1 MVLKDPDFQEQD
13 PNFLSRSE
21 RYDQAVRKSAQMILK
36 LREFDI
42 SDPDEIYYYKK
53 YVTHIFTRDW
63 FWQTLSELMY
73 RLNIDPS
80 F

>member
-1 MVLKDPDFQEQD
+1 MVLNDPDFQEQD

-36 LREFDI
+36 LREFGI

-53 YVTHIFTRDW
+53 YVRHIFPRDW
-63 FWQTLSELMY
+63 FWQTLSD
-73 RLNIDPS
+73 LNIDHL
-80 F
+80 